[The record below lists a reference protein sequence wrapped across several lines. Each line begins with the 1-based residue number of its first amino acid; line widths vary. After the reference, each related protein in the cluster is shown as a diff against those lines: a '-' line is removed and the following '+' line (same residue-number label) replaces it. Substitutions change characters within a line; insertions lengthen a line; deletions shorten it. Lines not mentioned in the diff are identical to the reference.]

1 MDSAIIDTILD
12 RLAAGEPLN
21 AICRTPGYPSPQ
33 LFRFHVVDDP
43 ILASRYTRARNVG
56 LDHQAEQIVELADIC
71 REGVKVE
78 RKQVGWRCICG
89 LGARWDGNR
98 FVHYSDGSEA
108 CSKPEKIYEEKTITG
123 DMVERARLQIDARK
137 WLLSKMR
144 PDKYGDR
151 VITAGDASA
160 PVEHRLTVVYEDKPA
175 KMLHEGGEPDQQ
187 R

>member
-1 MDSAIIDTILD
+1 MDPAIIDKILD

-43 ILASRYTRARNVG
+43 ALASRYARARNVG
-56 LDHQAEQIVELADIC
+56 LDHQAEQIVEIAQDDK
-71 REGVKVE
+71 RDPNARRVE
-78 RKQVGWRCICG
+78 
-89 LGARWDGNR
+89 
-98 FVHYSDGSEA
+98 
-108 CSKPEKIYEEKTITG
+108 
-123 DMVERARLQIDARK
+123 IDARK

-151 VITAGDASA
+151 VITAGDAGA

-175 KMLHEGGEPDQQ
+175 KMLDKGGD
-187 R
+187 